1 MDRSAPEGF
10 DLSRNKSL
18 RTLETTASSMFFS
31 YDKGSNFLKAT
42 LSSIASPA
50 PLEVVIIYQ
59 NEDFQSQTPCKL
71 CAPQPSRDPD
81 HYCEWFHSSDRFSLG
96 YESLLKVFRKMHS
109 VRGFSLVLCLDV
121 SDCMMRYALGEL
133 NRVLQQEERSG
144 RLDYLLDG
152 PVVTCERRVLRTG
165 PRIPDV
171 LSMEAM
177 PPFSAL

>member
-50 PLEVVIIYQ
+50 PLEVIIIYQ

-71 CAPQPSRDPD
+71 CAPQPSYDPD
-81 HYCEWFHSSDRFSLG
+81 PYCEWFPPTDRFSLG
-96 YESLLKVFRKMHS
+96 YESLFKVFREMHS

-121 SDCMMRYALGEL
+121 SHCITWYALGEL
-133 NRVLQQEERSG
+133 ERALRQEEASG
-144 RLDYLLDG
+144 RFGYLLDG

-165 PRIPDV
+165 PRIPNV
-171 LSMEAM
+171 LSMAAM